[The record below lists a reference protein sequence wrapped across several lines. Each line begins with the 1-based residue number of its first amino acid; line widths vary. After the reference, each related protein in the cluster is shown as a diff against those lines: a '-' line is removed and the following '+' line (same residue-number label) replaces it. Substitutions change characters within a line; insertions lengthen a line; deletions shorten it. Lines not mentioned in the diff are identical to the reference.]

1 MRKIIGIIVV
11 VFLIFAFYF
20 YQQVNTTHD
29 NAFGKKQFII
39 EKGQGVEVI
48 ADNLQAQGFIKNPF
62 WFKVYVA
69 SSGKRS
75 EFVDGTFDLRTDLS
89 VKEVVGFLTET
100 MGVAKETEFTL
111 LEGWS
116 VEQMDE
122 SLASEGLI
130 KAGELIEH
138 SDQFNDKSFFF
149 LIDKPKGADLQGYLY
164 PDTYRIYQNSSVEK
178 ITKKMLSNFDVK
190 LTDEIRKEIKNQG
203 KTIFEVVTLAS
214 IVEKEMFGYENRRI
228 VADVFNKR
236 LEVGMA
242 LQSDATVNF
251 VTNKGIAAPSLAD
264 TQVDSLY
271 NTYKYPG
278 LPPGPISNPSIESIK
293 AVVYPKQSNY
303 WYFLNTPEGD
313 IIFSKNHDEHV
324 INKHKYLK

>member
-1 MRKIIGIIVV
+1 MRKVVGVIVV
-11 VFLIFAFYF
+11 IFLIFIIYF

-29 NAFGKKQFII
+29 NAFGERQFII
-39 EKGQGVEVI
+39 EKGQGVEAI
-48 ADNLQAQGFIKNPF
+48 ADNLQSQGFIKSPF

-75 EFVDGTFDLRTDLS
+75 EFVDGTFELRTDLS
-89 VKEVVGFLTET
+89 LKEIANFLTET
-100 MGVAKETEFTL
+100 MGAAKETEFTL

-130 KAGELIEH
+130 KAGELIEY
-138 SDQFNDKSFFF
+138 SDKFNDKSFFF
-149 LIDKPKGADLQGYLY
+149 LIDKPRSADLQGYLY
-164 PDTYRIYQNSSVEK
+164 PDTYRVYQNSSVGK
-178 ITKKMLSNFDVK
+178 IAEKMLSNFDSK
-190 LTDEIRKEIKNQG
+190 LTDEIRKEIKRQG
-203 KTIFEVVTLAS
+203 KTVFEVVTLAS
-214 IVEKEMFGYENRRI
+214 IVEKEMFGYKNRQV
-228 VADVFNKR
+228 VADIFNKR
-236 LEVGMA
+236 LEIGMA

-251 VTNKGIAAPSLAD
+251 VTDKGIAAPSLVD

-278 LPPGPISNPSIESIK
+278 LPPGPICNPSIEAIK
-293 AVVYPKQSNY
+293 AVVYPEKTNY

-313 IIFSKNHDEHV
+313 IIYSKNHDEHV
-324 INKHKYLK
+324 TNKYKYLK